1 MKRLL
6 FTLTLGLS
14 LPTMAFPA
22 FAATPAHGGTLPGI
36 TVRHEANLLRTVC
49 RPPAYARACAG
60 LHAQVRQAF
69 SKREIALLFGAA
81 SALAEYRTN
90 DASVRARYADFLRQI
105 DANGSAQATAF
116 VD

>member
-14 LPTMAFPA
+14 LSTMAFAASAAPPA
-22 FAATPAHGGTLPGI
+22 RGGTLPGI
-36 TVRHEANLLRTVC
+36 TVKHDANLLRAEC
-49 RPPAYARACAG
+49 RPPAYAKECEE
-60 LHAQVRQAF
+60 LHARVRQAF

-105 DANGSAQATAF
+105 DANGFAQATAF
-116 VD
+116 AN